1 MAEVK
6 LIGMWA
12 SPFVRRIQVALE
24 LKGVEY
30 EYVEEDLANKSE
42 LLLKYNPVHK
52 KVPVLV
58 HKGKPIAESLVILEY
73 IDEIWKNNPILP
85 QDPYQRA
92 NARFWAK
99 FIEEK
104 CVPALWQAAWG
115 KGEEREKAMEEACQ
129 NLKILENELKN
140 KKFFGGESI
149 GLVDLTGNFIAH
161 WLVDVIEEAAGVEL
175 VTKEKFPV
183 LWKWIDEVASCTTVR
198 KNLPNKEKLVEFFRA
213 RFSSGSWKY

>member
-12 SPFVRRIQVALE
+12 SPFVRRIQLALE

-30 EYVEEDLANKSE
+30 EYVEEDLANKGE

-58 HKGKPIAESLVILEY
+58 HKGKPIAESLVILEF
-73 IDEIWKNNPILP
+73 IDETWKNNPILP

-92 NARFWAK
+92 NARFWAR
-99 FIEEK
+99 FIDEK
-104 CVPALWQAAWG
+104 CGPALWQAAWA

-149 GLVDLTGNFIAH
+149 ELVDLTGNLIAH
-161 WLVDVIEEAAGVEL
+161 WLVGVIEEAAGVEL

-183 LWKWIDEVASCTTVR
+183 LWKWIDEFASCTTVK
-198 KNLPNKEKLVEFFRA
+198 KNLPNKEKLVEYFRA
-213 RFSSGSWKY
+213 GFSSGSWKY

>member
-73 IDEIWKNNPILP
+73 VDETWKNNPILP
-85 QDPYQRA
+85 KDPYQRA
-92 NARFWAK
+92 NARFWAR
-99 FIEEK
+99 FIDEK
-104 CVPALWQAAWG
+104 CRPALWQAVWG

-149 GLVDLTGNFIAH
+149 GLVDLTGNFITH
-161 WLVDVIEEAAGVEL
+161 WFVDVIEEAAGIEL
-175 VTKEKFPV
+175 VTKEKFPI
-183 LWKWIDEVASCTTVR
+183 LWKWVDEFVSCTPVK
-198 KNLPNKEKLVEFFRA
+198 KNLPNKEKLVEYFRA
-213 RFSSGSWKY
+213 GFSSGSWKY